1 MNTEISLL
9 TLPICYGAVYK
20 AIFPINNRVLKPVWP
35 VPKAIFFDFLGL
47 LNTAPIETILEAPC
61 PFWEG
66 KQVKDTHLLV
76 LIPSHVAGNPLTLEY
91 LGELIQS
98 PQGGHRTKYDW
109 GSDHLA
115 QTDTDTRS
123 QSPGSSYWVLITK
136 AVLPG
141 SCKKSYQEQCALVEG
156 CKIRTGLAYKVPT
169 ALEATVVMAL
179 HHVSSGTALGPYTRC
194 WDENHNDTD
203 YHLAVGSDPFGG
215 VDSSNY
221 TSLNSSNLSSMGY
234 FRNLQSSAE
243 LASSVGDPDHDA
255 RILLHKVHRNHQ
267 DASLGALAARPLAKQ
282 A

>member
-1 MNTEISLL
+1 MASTQSD
-9 TLPICYGAVYK
+9 
-20 AIFPINNRVLKPVWP
+20 
-35 VPKAIFFDFLGL
+35 FFDFLGL

-98 PQGGHRTKYDW
+98 PQGDDYGAKYDW
-109 GSDHLA
+109 GLGDLA
-115 QTDTDTRS
+115 QPDTDIRS

-136 AVLPG
+136 GMLPG
-141 SCKKSYQEQCALVEG
+141 SCKKSYQEQCALVQGYES
-156 CKIRTGLAYKVPT
+156 RTGLAYKVPT

-179 HHVSSGTALGPYTRC
+179 HHVSSGEHLYSDHPNMCTRC
-194 WDENHNDTD
+194 WDKNHNDTD
-203 YHLAVGSDPFGG
+203 YHLAVESAPFGG
-215 VDSSNY
+215 IDSSNY

-267 DASLGALAARPLAKQ
+267 DASLGALAARPLAEQ